1 MTLGFVAAAKQENG
15 VPLVIVVADSRISLS
30 GSAPMDA
37 GIKTY
42 ELGGRVAMVA
52 SGHALPALF
61 ASQLVRTIVENHNRH
76 SKIPIGFYDTVRL
89 LAFYLKLSAQDQWAK
104 CSTDHP
110 WACQVAVAGFLQN
123 DLPCLAVV
131 TVSKE
136 YNRIFF
142 QSLNSNKS
150 IALVVGNDL
159 GKSLLYQGFAA
170 ARKENKPV
178 LTSGISLIWY
188 MSSHPGRYPGT
199 YPGIYSSIGG
209 GISVGCCSRDSSNFD
224 WPIIEIEGKCFLQG
238 IDITDYIRPSWKKPE
253 VIPYD
258 ESWCAK
264 LDKKINRD
272 QEVNPAIEMTAG
284 RYDIDSISTPDI
296 LFQTCDD
303 PPAFE
308 NGIPCLK

>member
-1 MTLGFVAAAKQENG
+1 MTLGFVAATKRENG
-15 VPLVIVVADSRISLS
+15 VPLIMVVADSRISLS

-61 ASQLVRTIVENHNRH
+61 ASQLVRTRVENHNRH
-76 SKIPIGFYDTVRL
+76 SKIPIGFYDTVSL

-104 CSTDHP
+104 CSTAHP

-170 ARKENKPV
+170 ARKEKKPV

-188 MSSHPGRYPGT
+188 MSSHLGTDPGV
-199 YPGIYSSIGG
+199 YSSIGG
-209 GISVGCCSRDSSNFD
+209 GISVGFCAQDSMDFS
-224 WPIIEIEGKCFLQG
+224 WPLIEIEGKSFLQG
-238 IDITDYIRPSWKKPE
+238 VDLTDYIRPSWPQPE
-253 VIPYD
+253 VLPYD
-258 ESWCAK
+258 ESWCAE
-264 LDKKINRD
+264 LDKNINRD
-272 QEVNPAIEMTAG
+272 QEDIPFIEK
-284 RYDIDSISTPDI
+284 YSKHYYIDSISRPDT

-308 NGIPCLK
+308 DGVACQA